1 MKIYT
6 KSGDK
11 GKTSLFSGK
20 RVEKY
25 NLSIQAYGT
34 IDELNSWI
42 GLIKDVLPQSTDLDF
57 VEIQETLFTL
67 GSYLATGGD
76 EKMIDKLPVLSDSP
90 ISSLE
95 EAIDEFQSDLPEMKN
110 FILPGGHVN
119 SSYCHVARCVCRRA
133 ERLVVELSESIHI
146 DPIIVMYLNRLSDFL
161 FVLSRKVLHDE
172 NIDDIPWKPKKQ

>member
-42 GLIKDVLPQSTDLDF
+42 GLIKDVLPQSADIDF

-76 EKMIDKLPVLSDSP
+76 EKMIEKLPVIFTFP
-90 ISSLE
+90 
-95 EAIDEFQSDLPEMKN
+95 
-110 FILPGGHVN
+110 
-119 SSYCHVARCVCRRA
+119 
-133 ERLVVELSESIHI
+133 
-146 DPIIVMYLNRLSDFL
+146 L
-161 FVLSRKVLHDE
+161 FFF
-172 NIDDIPWKPKKQ
+172 